1 MPIARNTDLDWAKI
15 AEENPYWGVISAGP
29 YMGKDLDEKKFAEFF
44 SGGEMLIS
52 NIFAFIKQ
60 HFGASIR
67 PNRALD
73 FGCGVGRLLAP
84 LARLSVN
91 AVGVDVAPNML
102 KLSLANLQRLGITNA
117 TLVQGDDTL
126 SRLEG
131 TFDFINTYIVLQ
143 HIPPER
149 GLRLLDTLLG
159 RLEVGGFASLQLTYG
174 KARRF
179 WGHEAPKAKFYRRD
193 GNLITDLAPADST
206 PPDGTITM
214 YDYDLNQIM
223 ALVGPMAGSHLM
235 ILPTCHDDHLGI
247 HFIFQRVR

>member
-1 MPIARNTDLDWAKI
+1 MPVARNTDLDWTKI

-29 YMGKDLDEKKFAEFF
+29 YMGKDIDEKKFAEFF
-44 SGGEMLIS
+44 AGGEALVR
-52 NIFAFIKQ
+52 NIFAFIQQ
-60 HFGASIR
+60 HFGATVR
-67 PNRALD
+67 PRRALD

-84 LARLSVN
+84 LARLSVS

-102 KLSLANLQRLGITNA
+102 KLSLANLERLGITNA

-131 TFDFINTYIVLQ
+131 TFDFINTYIVVQ

-149 GLRLLDTLLG
+149 GLRLLHGLFE
-159 RLEVGGFASLQLTYG
+159 RLEIGGFASLQLTYG

-179 WGHEAPKAKFYRRD
+179 WAHEASKARYYRRD
-193 GNLITDLAPADST
+193 GNVITDLTPNDHI

-214 YDYDLNQIM
+214 FDYDLNQIM
-223 ALVGPMAGSHLM
+223 AMIAPMVGAHMM
-235 ILPTCHDDHLGI
+235 ILPTCHDDHLGV